1 MVTPRHTWVHQA
13 SHVGRHVIPK
23 AVHPKH
29 KMRRHHWCNGECERR
44 KLLPTHHAVACGTCA
59 RRRARESRSVHM
71 HCESLPF
78 RPDPASFRR
87 DLCWSFLSTA
97 GLSDDAWIA
106 GQGRGQGAAQCASKR
121 SISFLC
127 WRARSLLERRVDRA
141 GQTLKVYARLERVTS
156 QWWGTPAYLPR
167 RGADRGGRCITRPR
181 VLRTGC
187 ISESIL
193 TKRSTP
199 VNCALSQRSDYRVPW
214 QAVRGIVGNMM
225 KTGGQGSA
233 CVRPR
238 MIPATRPRNL
248 SCGTCLVPSL
258 SCDGERRKRRW
269 CPECGR
275 WDARSVPLPADLSSG
290 HHHDG
295 CWMGLVVVQCA
306 AGALVCGVTAFF
318 SFLFVSA
325 AESPVRCSHRWLT
338 PPLDR
343 TSS

>member
-1 MVTPRHTWVHQA
+1 
-13 SHVGRHVIPK
+13 
-23 AVHPKH
+23 
-29 KMRRHHWCNGECERR
+29 
-44 KLLPTHHAVACGTCA
+44 
-59 RRRARESRSVHM
+59 M

-97 GLSDDAWIA
+97 ALSDDAWIA
-106 GQGRGQGAAQCASKR
+106 GQGRGQSAARCASKR
-121 SISFLC
+121 FISFLC

-199 VNCALSQRSDYRVPW
+199 VNCALSQRSDHLVPW

-225 KTGGQGSA
+225 KTGGPGLRVCPSA
-233 CVRPR
+233 DDPSHKAAQLTLRDLPC
-238 MIPATRPRNL
+238 
-248 SCGTCLVPSL
+248 SL
-258 SCDGERRKRRW
+258 SQLRW
-269 CPECGR
+269 GTEK
-275 WDARSVPLPADLSSG
+275 AAVVPG
-290 HHHDG
+290 MRQMG
-295 CWMGLVVVQCA
+295 CSFR
-306 AGALVCGVTAFF
+306 AFA
-318 SFLFVSA
+318 S
-325 AESPVRCSHRWLT
+325 
-338 PPLDR
+338 
-343 TSS
+343 